1 MPQYRAAGINNPQH
15 MQAFGNALNLWD
27 VATIPANLTTADSVD
42 LIRIP
47 AGTTLTDL
55 AFVAGD
61 LDTGTTLTANIGW
74 RSASGAAI
82 TVRTISGQSTASANA
97 TAFASAL
104 TQFQS
109 AQASGARLDLAFTP
123 ITFNDDVFITLIPA
137 ANGTGISGTPTV
149 TTLAK
154 GQANGVK

>member
-1 MPQYRAAGINNPQH
+1 MAQYRSVGVSRPKFSQC
-15 MQAFGNALNLWD
+15 FGNAYND
-27 VATIPANLTTADSVD
+27 DDTVTITANLTTSDSVD

-47 AGTTLTDL
+47 AGTRLTDL
-55 AFVAGD
+55 AFIAQD

-74 RSASGAAI
+74 RSATGASI
-82 TVRTISGQSTASANA
+82 TVVTPSGSSSAASNA

-104 TQFQS
+104 NSFQS
-109 AQASGARLDLAFTP
+109 AQASGARLDIAFQP

-137 ANGTGISGTPTV
+137 ANGTGISGSPIV

-154 GQANGVK
+154 GQVLGVK